1 MLLIARHVGYLMHV
15 TLHNIDYSLLSN
27 LLFAR
32 ALHLIS
38 FVSVVSDISNMLT
51 TSTLYVHLGP

>member
-1 MLLIARHVGYLMHV
+1 
-15 TLHNIDYSLLSN
+15 LLSN

-38 FVSVVSDISNMLT
+38 FVSVVSDISNMLKT
-51 TSTLYVHLGP
+51 TD